1 MQLARMRPVVV
12 AIHWPHFGPYHLAR
26 LRAARASLKDAQID
40 VVGLEIASHYERYF
54 WREEAAGDL
63 TIQVVFPGR
72 IYERISPF
80 EMQPALAARLKL
92 IRPDVIAICG
102 YSTSDA
108 LGLLVW
114 CRRHGR
120 PTILM
125 SDSTADD
132 RRRSGWKEWLKRRL
146 VAQYSAG
153 LCAGRP
159 QRRYLEQL
167 GMESEQIFEG
177 IDVVDNDY
185 FSRGA
190 ERARLHRSEYLGLP
204 GLQSPEPFFL
214 ASARFL
220 KDKNLDGLLRA
231 YAAYRRRL
239 IEARDGHTPWRLVIL
254 GDGDERP
261 ALERLVYAED
271 IQGVSFPGFRQ
282 LDELPIYFGLASVF
296 IHPTRHETWGLVVNE
311 AMAAG
316 LPVLVSNRC
325 GCVPDL
331 ISEGANGFTFSPDD
345 MTMLTDLMLRTSSGM
360 VDLCAMGAAS
370 HNRIR
375 EWGLERFAQGL
386 HGAVQVALGTGHPA
400 GEAGRAR
407 DHRR

>member
-1 MQLARMRPVVV
+1 MRPVIV

-63 TIQVVFPGR
+63 IKHVVFPGR
-72 IYERISPF
+72 IYERISPL
-80 EMQPALAARLKL
+80 EMQPALAAQLKL

-108 LGLLVW
+108 LGILVW
-114 CRRHGR
+114 CRRYGR
-120 PTILM
+120 PAILM

-146 VAQYSAG
+146 VSQYRAG
-153 LCAGRP
+153 LCAGRL
-159 QRRYLEQL
+159 QRSYLEQL
-167 GMESEQIFEG
+167 GMEPERIFEG
-177 IDVVDNDY
+177 IDAIDNDY
-185 FSRGA
+185 FRTGA
-190 ERARLHRSEYLGLP
+190 ERARLNKSEYQGLP

-231 YAAYRRRL
+231 YADYRRRL
-239 IEARDGHTPWRLVIL
+239 IETRDGHTPWRLVIL

-282 LDELPIYFGLASVF
+282 VDELPIYFGLATVF
-296 IHPTRHETWGLVVNE
+296 IHPTQHETWGLVVNE

-331 ISEGANGFTFSPDD
+331 ISEGGNGFTFSPDD
-345 MTMLTDLMLRTSSGM
+345 LAMLTDLMLRTSSGM
-360 VDLCAMGAAS
+360 VDLCAMGVAS

-375 EWGLERFAQGL
+375 DWGLERFAQGL
-386 HGAVQVALGTGHPA
+386 QGAVQVALGTGYPA
-400 GEAGRAR
+400 GEAGRAQ